1 MPHPTPPT
9 AAPTARP
16 GTNSFV
22 VTLDIIAR
30 LERERRHC
38 LERARG
44 KTEEGEAPPAHYAG
58 RALAYGDAV
67 RLIRE
72 AGLSGPVAELPP
84 LDFDRML
91 AAIEARGTALARAM
105 PDEAAALRVLDT
117 AYERLKALGFRAA
130 LYCPKDGRARQFIE
144 AGSLGI
150 HVGHREADGTVWLAD
165 GGDLW
170 ASNPILFSEMP
181 APAGPDATAGSAS

>member
-1 MPHPTPPT
+1 MPHPAPPNAAPPT
-9 AAPTARP
+9 NP
-16 GTNSFV
+16 GTNSFAG
-22 VTLDIIAR
+22 TLDIIAR

-44 KTEEGEAPPAHYAG
+44 ETAEGEAPPAHYAG

-72 AGLSGPVAELPP
+72 AGLSGPVAELLP

-130 LYCPKDGRARQFIE
+130 LYCPKDGKARQFIE

-170 ASNPILFSEMP
+170 ASNPILFREMP
-181 APAGPDATAGSAS
+181 VLAASATTGATP